1 LAWQH
6 RVEAHAPIRINPVR
20 STCFSA
26 ISPFEETNQM
36 KNRIKNPDVS
46 QALSSVRESATKYNK
61 NRNRE
66 TTIQVQLKKEDA
78 AAFKEYAK
86 ANNTDISK
94 LVRAFIRAVIH

>member
-1 LAWQH
+1 MTT
-6 RVEAHAPIRINPVR
+6 RN
-20 STCFSA
+20 
-26 ISPFEETNQM
+26 N
-36 KNRIKNPDVS
+36 NPDVS
-46 QALSSVRESATKYNK
+46 QVLSSVRESITKYNK

-86 ANNTDISK
+86 TNNTDISK